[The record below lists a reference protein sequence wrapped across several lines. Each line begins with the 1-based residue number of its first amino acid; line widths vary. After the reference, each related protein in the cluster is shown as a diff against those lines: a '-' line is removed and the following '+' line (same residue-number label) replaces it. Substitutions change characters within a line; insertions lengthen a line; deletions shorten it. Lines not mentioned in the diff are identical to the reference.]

1 MTACGASPV
10 SEAAARDR
18 GRDVDRTH
26 RRSPSDSRSTVAL
39 SRDRAAGL
47 PEASAENPAAH
58 VRSALPPAQV
68 VPLDRLRHLSRSF
81 DGQVHVVVDASD
93 HMIAVRDL
101 ARLAVLRRRIKA
113 CGGDLIVVAGVET
126 TRLLRRYR
134 LEQAVPCRDGV
145 AAAIGALDSPR
156 TRTV

>member
-47 PEASAENPAAH
+47 PEAVQKIRQRMSGRRCH
-58 VRSALPPAQV
+58 
-68 VPLDRLRHLSRSF
+68 RLRLSRWIDYDISR
-81 DGQVHVVVDASD
+81 D
-93 HMIAVRDL
+93 HSTDKFMSWWMRA
-101 ARLAVLRRRIKA
+101 
-113 CGGDLIVVAGVET
+113 T
-126 TRLLRRYR
+126 T
-134 LEQAVPCRDGV
+134 
-145 AAAIGALDSPR
+145 
-156 TRTV
+156 